1 MQKYEH
7 GIAFPIELTP
17 EGAPVYSGIEDS
29 VEASILTI
37 LAYPVNRRPYNI
49 NYGSV
54 TVFLWAPGVPENHTL
69 IATLIKNSILK
80 NDFRVNRVKVN
91 IHAEGSKV
99 FVEVLAYIDN
109 DKNIYIKTEL

>member
-29 VEASILTI
+29 VNASILEI
-37 LAYPVNRRPYNI
+37 LSWPLNRRPYDLNF
-49 NYGSV
+49 GSV
-54 TVFLWAPGVPENHTL
+54 AVFLWAPGVPENHML
-69 IATLIKNSILK
+69 IATLIKNSILR
-80 NDFRVNRVKVN
+80 NDFRVSQVKVN
-91 IHAEGSKV
+91 IYAEGSKV
-99 FVEVLAYIDN
+99 YIEVLATIKN